1 MIKGD
6 FIRVVLSSGVKEE
19 GVIFDPK
26 FIDEDGV
33 VWIILAHKNNS
44 DLKLNICKK
53 YIAAYQVEKLEV
65 EEMVKTLIIEDLT
78 LTEPVADPK
87 LRMRRLVDLK
97 INKSNMER
105 EQFKKIIK
113 NKNIVKSKNTGY
125 SLPSFLKA

>member
-19 GVIFDPK
+19 GVIFDPR
-26 FIDEDGV
+26 FLDEDNV
-33 VWIILAHKNNS
+33 VWVILAHKNNP

-53 YIAAYQVEKLEV
+53 YIAAYQVENLKV
-65 EEMVKTLIIEDLT
+65 EEIVESLIVEDLS
-78 LTEPVADPK
+78 LEEPVADPK
-87 LRMRRLVDLK
+87 LRMKKLVDLK

-105 EQFKKIIK
+105 EQFRKII
-113 NKNIVKSKNTGY
+113 NKKTVKPKVSAY